1 MTRDDTPPLTLE
13 ETERQLE
20 WLLKPTGRRAE
31 HFVPCGDAIESALH
45 YLGRLR
51 AMYEEL
57 DKAKNGPPGSILVI
71 R

>member
-13 ETERQLE
+13 QLE
-20 WLLKPTGRRAE
+20 ATLKTLDLVHPQYS
-31 HFVPCGDAIESALH
+31 DAYQSALH